1 MQNLSK
7 EINVNNLIY
16 HFKGESGPN
25 SFIGFKSPLRFYKSI
40 KDGYTTLQKA
50 EEDKKIYI
58 RCK

>member
-25 SFIGFKSPLRFYKSI
+25 SFIDFKSPLRFYKSI